1 MVKFLKRSI
10 AGLLALLLGVTFLL
24 YGIHR
29 EEHKTVAKKSNIICL
44 ECIGIG

>member
-1 MVKFLKRSI
+1 MAEFLRRFGL
-10 AGLLALLLGVTFLL
+10 GLLALAVGVSFLL

-29 EEHKTVAKKSNIICL
+29 QEHLDVARKSNLICL